1 MNAPVDVEAR
11 IREILANVVEIEVES
26 EDDDIF
32 ETGRLDSLGLVE
44 LIFAI
49 EEQLGVAIALDQL
62 DVEEFTNVRSIVA
75 LVAAAEEQP
84 AVAPRV
90 PSADEADVRQT
101 GETELRFYHR
111 ARPLPDA
118 GLHTHHSPSRFVKR
132 ASPHST
138 AFTMLSSRAWTSIR
152 PPCVNRM
159 NPGSEGVVRRVDAP
173 AARTPPSRLGA
184 THGA

>member
-1 MNAPVDVEAR
+1 MTVEAR

-75 LVAAAEEQP
+75 LVAAAEEHSP
-84 AVAPRV
+84 VAPLAL
-90 PSADEADVRQT
+90 SADEADVRCT
-101 GETELRFYHR
+101 GETESASCHR
-111 ARPLPDA
+111 ARPRPDA
-118 GLHTHHSPSRFVKR
+118 SR
-132 ASPHST
+132 SHPP
-138 AFTMLSSRAWTSIR
+138 LSVQVRQ
-152 PPCVNRM
+152 
-159 NPGSEGVVRRVDAP
+159 EGVAAQHGIHDALVARVDEHP
-173 AARTPPSRLGA
+173 AGLA
-184 THGA
+184 